1 MGCGGSKEAV
11 DEGPP
16 EESAESKAL
25 NEQLEREQKQ
35 ENRIIKLLVL
45 GKDALRISSLLLER
59 ASWWAMSG
67 SGPALRVVRRPIRR
81 DEPETPPLCPP
92 DLDTRTHTPWRPSQT
107 CRHG

>member
-45 GKDALRISSLLLER
+45 GKDAFADKLS
-59 ASWWAMSG
+59 
-67 SGPALRVVRRPIRR
+67 PA
-81 DEPETPPLCPP
+81 
-92 DLDTRTHTPWRPSQT
+92 
-107 CRHG
+107 

>member
-1 MGCGGSKEAV
+1 M

-45 GKDALRISSLLLER
+45 GKDALRISRLLLER
-59 ASWWAMSG
+59 S
-67 SGPALRVVRRPIRR
+67 
-81 DEPETPPLCPP
+81 
-92 DLDTRTHTPWRPSQT
+92 
-107 CRHG
+107 